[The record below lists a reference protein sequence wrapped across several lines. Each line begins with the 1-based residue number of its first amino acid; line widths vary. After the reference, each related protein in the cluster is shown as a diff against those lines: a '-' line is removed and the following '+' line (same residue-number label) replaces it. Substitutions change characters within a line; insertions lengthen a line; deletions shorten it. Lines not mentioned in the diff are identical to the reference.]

1 MKLPSLTRKLATVLG
16 GLTRTG
22 TARGPG
28 AVGKDPKPMG
38 PPSHYIYSGPACQV
52 GEHSPSALDVSTDVA
67 GCYAL
72 GHEDA
77 KRIRQ
82 QEVCGHRGCMG
93 AMHPVPSGIATV
105 CDACGFIIGS
115 G

>member
-1 MKLPSLTRKLATVLG
+1 MKLPILTRKLVTVFR

-28 AVGKDPKPMG
+28 AVGKYPEPMG
-38 PPSHYIYSGPACQV
+38 PPSDHIYSGPAGQV
-52 GEHSPSALDVSTDVA
+52 GEHSPSALDVSADVA
-67 GCYAL
+67 GYYAL

-82 QEVCGHRGCMG
+82 HEVCGHRGCMG
-93 AMHPVPSGIATV
+93 AMHPAPSVVAIV
-105 CDACGFIIGS
+105 CDACGFIIES